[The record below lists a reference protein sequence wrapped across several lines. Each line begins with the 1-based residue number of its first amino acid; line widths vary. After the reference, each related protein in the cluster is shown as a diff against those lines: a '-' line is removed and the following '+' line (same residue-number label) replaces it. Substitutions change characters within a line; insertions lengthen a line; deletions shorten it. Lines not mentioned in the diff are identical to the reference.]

1 VIAWSPGTITVFLDP
16 FVADRSP
23 LALDTAY
30 PVQVVTQPDAKVS
43 NARDYVIAASL
54 TPAVD
59 PPGAPE
65 AADQPAITGMGGEP
79 FCPGGPLII
88 HGSGFG
94 DTQGRGFVAI
104 GVPFTDSEGNALTQA
119 YAAPV
124 MSWSA
129 GAIYA
134 ELLLPD
140 GAEPGAYTVTI
151 HRANGL
157 SASGELTVG
166 ACPA

>member
-1 VIAWSPGTITVFLDP
+1 
-16 FVADRSP
+16 
-23 LALDTAY
+23 
-30 PVQVVTQPDAKVS
+30 
-43 NARDYVIAASL
+43 
-54 TPAVD
+54 
-59 PPGAPE
+59 
-65 AADQPAITGMGGEP
+65 MGGEP

-166 ACPA
+166 ACPFCTASARKAPIWMVTRCGVGPCGTTSATSLPWNIGRAKAAAPVASLMAITSVMSARSIRAASVGTKSRA